1 MNDRRVITT
10 AESFSDILERLICH
24 ITAQIH
30 DDLARKYEFLASFL
44 TDEIERS
51 DAEMLRNYINNELR
65 RHFTGCI
72 RRDQIFQCFL
82 GKLKIDLLII

>member
-30 DDLARKYEFLASFL
+30 DDLTRVNDFLA
-44 TDEIERS
+44 
-51 DAEMLRNYINNELR
+51 A
-65 RHFTGCI
+65 
-72 RRDQIFQCFL
+72 L
-82 GKLKIDLLII
+82 G